1 MTTLKT
7 NLSLS
12 FEGFSLQVEDS
23 VELDGITA
31 LFGSSGAGKTTL
43 LRVIAG
49 LEDRATGHL
58 SLGGEIWQDTEGRID
73 MMVTGVGTGGTITGV
88 TRYIRQHNPDFKA
101 IAVEPAASPV
111 ISGGRPAPHQSTPP
125 EPGPL
130 RPPRPATPTAA
141 AVGATAS
148 AAPARSGIPP
158 PPRR

>member
-49 LEDRATGHL
+49 LED
-58 SLGGEIWQDTEGRID
+58 DTLQPCHRVD
-73 MMVTGVGTGGTITGV
+73 
-88 TRYIRQHNPDFKA
+88 TR
-101 IAVEPAASPV
+101 
-111 ISGGRPAPHQSTPP
+111 
-125 EPGPL
+125 
-130 RPPRPATPTAA
+130 
-141 AVGATAS
+141 
-148 AAPARSGIPP
+148 
-158 PPRR
+158 